1 MTKNFQELTLTTA
14 NLTDSLV
21 SDPGYIV
28 ISGTFD
34 TAMVTITLT
43 EDTSATP
50 INIAMQEP
58 TSFINPTGVALTFFA
73 QAHRLTFTVA
83 GGGGSEDINVKWYP
97 VHTPF

>member
-1 MTKNFQELTLTTA
+1 MTKNFQELTLTAA

-28 ISGTFD
+28 ISGAFD
-34 TAMVTITLT
+34 GGSVTIILT

-50 INIAMQEP
+50 INIPMQEP
-58 TSFINPTGVALTFFA
+58 VSFINPTGVAIAFFA

-83 GGGGSEDINVKWYP
+83 GGGGSEDINVKWYG